1 MTMIASVTLNGEALV
16 RQSMSA
22 RAQFDRLIRIALERT
37 VELAVSYAR
46 LSTLYVSRSGTL
58 RQSIHGLVSLGFG
71 GVAGTGGGPFGRVE
85 ATSPY
90 ASFVH
95 NGTAPHLILPRRKT
109 WLRFEAGGAI
119 RFSKG
124 VFHPGTEPRP
134 FLDEAAQRVSPT
146 FERLVTEAFTKA
158 FS

>member
-58 RQSIHGLVSLGFG
+58 QI
-71 GVAGTGGGPFGRVE
+71 GR
-85 ATSPY
+85 
-90 ASFVH
+90 ASC
-95 NGTAPHLILPRRKT
+95 R
-109 WLRFEAGGAI
+109 E
-119 RFSKG
+119 
-124 VFHPGTEPRP
+124 
-134 FLDEAAQRVSPT
+134 RV
-146 FERLVTEAFTKA
+146 
-158 FS
+158 